1 MTFKLQTLLYIGLF
15 MLLDPFDNSS
25 QNMVVSLPIDLINNR
40 NTIKYPIHVACECED
55 YEVYVDGIF
64 VKQAG
69 VIESYLENEWNAT
82 NIFIP
87 EITNE
92 TPKIIAFHGKGNEFS
107 GFMNGFLMDMNNGA
121 DYTKYK
127 EWKCIDFLPS
137 AVPINWYAYDY
148 DDSLWEMSKSYGMNY
163 QNNSYQIFE
172 TERRGIHLQAEWL
185 WTQQNTKT
193 NIFCR
198 KKNTSVQT
206 LPPATTAAAKID
218 TTAVPHVSKS
228 VSHTTQHIP
237 LQTSAAKIDKT
248 AVPHVSKSVSHTTQ
262 HIPVQT
268 AAPHVSKSVS
278 HTTQHIP
285 LQTAAAKID
294 KTAAPHVSKS
304 VSHTTRHIPLQTA
317 VPTAAAK
324 IETTAV
330 PTAAA
335 KIETTAVPHVSKS
348 VSHTTRHIPLQT
360 AAPTAAP
367 KVDTIAVPKSEIHN
381 VYNINNN
388 IKIIINNAKVS
399 KNIIDKHISNILHQL
414 DTLKYDRDMN
424 ENENENDNDS
434 EKDKL
439 YRELSDIVK
448 QTHHHIHR
456 HYDSIV
462 DYYKKILEER
472 YNQPRLEDDMDNDE
486 KVEKVENG
494 ENDEKG
500 EKKEIFNKNDSRLK
514 KTSKLIESMIKL
526 NHYIKMIEYKIH
538 FIKGE
543 TRNNLF
549 QILYSLRKQYQDD
562 MIQMLKYL

>member
-1 MTFKLQTLLYIGLF
+1 M
-15 MLLDPFDNSS
+15 
-25 QNMVVSLPIDLINNR
+25 
-40 NTIKYPIHVACECED
+40 
-55 YEVYVDGIF
+55 
-64 VKQAG
+64 
-69 VIESYLENEWNAT
+69 
-82 NIFIP
+82 
-87 EITNE
+87 
-92 TPKIIAFHGKGNEFS
+92 
-107 GFMNGFLMDMNNGA
+107 
-121 DYTKYK
+121 
-127 EWKCIDFLPS
+127 
-137 AVPINWYAYDY
+137 
-148 DDSLWEMSKSYGMNY
+148 
-163 QNNSYQIFE
+163 
-172 TERRGIHLQAEWL
+172 
-185 WTQQNTKT
+185 
-193 NIFCR
+193 
-198 KKNTSVQT
+198 
-206 LPPATTAAAKID
+206 
-218 TTAVPHVSKS
+218 
-228 VSHTTQHIP
+228 
-237 LQTSAAKIDKT
+237 
-248 AVPHVSKSVSHTTQ
+248 
-262 HIPVQT
+262 
-268 AAPHVSKSVS
+268 
-278 HTTQHIP
+278 
-285 LQTAAAKID
+285 
-294 KTAAPHVSKS
+294 
-304 VSHTTRHIPLQTA
+304 
-317 VPTAAAK
+317 
-324 IETTAV
+324 
-330 PTAAA
+330 
-335 KIETTAVPHVSKS
+335 SKS

>member
-1 MTFKLQTLLYIGLF
+1 

-218 TTAVPHVSKS
+218 
-228 VSHTTQHIP
+228 
-237 LQTSAAKIDKT
+237 
-248 AVPHVSKSVSHTTQ
+248 
-262 HIPVQT
+262 
-268 AAPHVSKSVS
+268 
-278 HTTQHIP
+278 
-285 LQTAAAKID
+285 
-294 KTAAPHVSKS
+294 
-304 VSHTTRHIPLQTA
+304 
-317 VPTAAAK
+317 
-324 IETTAV
+324 
-330 PTAAA
+330 
-335 KIETTAVPHVSKS
+335 TTAVPHVSKS

>member
-193 NIFCR
+193 NVFCR

-206 LPPATTAAAKID
+206 LPPATTAAAKIETTAAPHVSKSVSHTTHHIPLQTSAAKID

-228 VSHTTQHIP
+228 VSHTTH
-237 LQTSAAKIDKT
+237 
-248 AVPHVSKSVSHTTQ
+248 
-262 HIPVQT
+262 HIPVQ
-268 AAPHVSKSVS
+268 
-278 HTTQHIP
+278 
-285 LQTAAAKID
+285 
-294 KTAAPHVSKS
+294 
-304 VSHTTRHIPLQTA
+304 
-317 VPTAAAK
+317 
-324 IETTAV
+324 TAV

-348 VSHTTRHIPLQT
+348 VSHTTQHIPLQT

-399 KNIIDKHISNILHQL
+399 KNIIDKHISNILHHL
-414 DTLKYDRDMN
+414 DTHKYDRDM
-424 ENENENDNDS
+424 NENENDNDS